1 MQDTKQTALDFLDRA
16 NEFVVFTDECVL
28 INSSYSTIEKMI
40 LTACNQ
46 PQMKAMLVQTMQK
59 VMRNDMLAM
68 LN

>member
-59 VMRNDMLAM
+59 VMRNDMLTM

>member
-1 MQDTKQTALDFLDRA
+1 MQNTKESALEFLDRA

-59 VMRNDMLAM
+59 VMRNDMLTM

>member
-1 MQDTKQTALDFLDRA
+1 MQNTKESAFEFLDRA

-59 VMRNDMLAM
+59 IMRNDMLAM

>member
-1 MQDTKQTALDFLDRA
+1 MQDTKHTAMEILERA
-16 NEFVVFTDECVL
+16 NEFIVLTNECVT
-28 INSSYSTIEKMI
+28 IDSSYPTIEKMI

-46 PQMKAMLVQTMQK
+46 PQMKVMLIRTLQK